1 MLGGELANQRR
12 PIALLTCVIYTKYLE
27 NKPPSAAAEDFPKN
41 EQFSGCYF
49 FSSTQIVRTEMILIY
64 KNQLFRRS
72 YL

>member
-41 EQFSGCYF
+41 DGFLDVISFHLLKLC
-49 FSSTQIVRTEMILIY
+49 VL
-64 KNQLFRRS
+64 K
-72 YL
+72 